1 MHLSCAWPMLKQ
13 HCEAGTAIIA
23 FLQRSTSRY
32 REIKSFAQGHTAEV
46 AGLDSSQESGSRAS
60 F

>member
-1 MHLSCAWPMLKQ
+1 MLNNTVRR
-13 HCEAGTAIIA
+13 AVLLLP
-23 FLQRSTSRY
+23 FLQRSTLGY

-60 F
+60 L

>member
-1 MHLSCAWPMLKQ
+1 MLKQ

-23 FLQRSTSRY
+23 FLQRRTSRY

-46 AGLDSSQESGSRAS
+46 AGLDSSQESGSRAL

>member
-1 MHLSCAWPMLKQ
+1 MYLSCAWPMLNNTVRQ
-13 HCEAGTAIIA
+13 AVLLLP
-23 FLQRSTSRY
+23 FLQRSTLGY

-60 F
+60 L